1 MSATPTATNGTQQ
14 EYRIDITGG
23 LDGETVDLEFD
34 YDVYGFE
41 KYVSVN
47 SQDLNNEV
55 LVNLYERRKTFTK
68 TYDVNG
74 EITFFINIE
83 DAGTAHET
91 LKITQSRATG
101 NIYIDKSN
109 ETIVI

>member
-1 MSATPTATNGTQQ
+1 MM
-14 EYRIDITGG
+14 YM
-23 LDGETVDLEFD
+23 
-34 YDVYGFE
+34 
-41 KYVSVN
+41 
-47 SQDLNNEV
+47 V
-55 LVNLYERRKTFTK
+55 LKNTFQLILK